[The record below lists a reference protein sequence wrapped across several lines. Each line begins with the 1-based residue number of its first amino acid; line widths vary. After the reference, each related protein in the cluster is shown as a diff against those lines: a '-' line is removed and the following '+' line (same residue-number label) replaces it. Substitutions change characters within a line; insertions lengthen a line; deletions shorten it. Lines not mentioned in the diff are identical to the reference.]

1 MRLAIDASRT
11 TAARITGT
19 EAYARDLIR
28 ALIASMPAPAS
39 EIGYNLDSDPR
50 IVSNFKTGHSVL
62 IDLYF
67 RDAPAPDLFP
77 QIPHV
82 RRRVIPF
89 RRAWTHLRFAAALWR
104 DRPDWTF
111 VPAHTLP
118 FVFPGRAAVTVH
130 DLGYKVFP
138 AAHTWLS
145 RLYLDLTTRF
155 SARRAAVVFADS
167 RATAA
172 DLTRWYGTPPDKIRV
187 VYPGVSMPERDVP
200 PEEIAAVR
208 AKYGLPERYF
218 LFLGTLQPRKN
229 LARLTDAYRKYR
241 AGGGRTALALVG
253 GRGWLFDPMWTAGD
267 GVIAPGYADDADKA
281 ALYAG
286 SVGLVLPSL
295 YEGFG
300 FPVVEAARCGAP
312 VLCSNTSSLA
322 ELGGDAALRIDPLDT
337 DAIADGLRRL
347 DALTRA
353 ERADRVQR
361 GRADAA
367 RFTWESAAEAVWTAL
382 MSEDFKK

>member
-1 MRLAIDASRT
+1 MRRITPMRLAIDASRT

-28 ALIASMPAPAS
+28 ALIATNP
-39 EIGYNLDSDPR
+39 GYA
-50 IVSNFKTGHSVL
+50 

-67 RDAPAPDLFP
+67 RDAPAPDLFSDEP
-77 QIPHV
+77 EVTQRIV
-82 RRRVIPF
+82 PF
-89 RRAWTHLRFAAALWR
+89 RRAWTHIRFAAALWR

-118 FVFPGRAAVTVH
+118 LIFPGRAAVTVH

-138 AAHTWLS
+138 GAHTRLS
-145 RLYLDLTTRF
+145 RLYLDMTTRF
-155 SARRAAVVFADS
+155 SAQRAAVVFADS

-172 DLTRWYGTPPDKIRV
+172 DLSRWYGTLPDKIRV
-187 VYPGVSMPERDVP
+187 VYPGVSMPQRDVP
-200 PEEIAAVR
+200 PAEIAAVR

-229 LARLTDAYRKYR
+229 IARLTDAYRMYR

-253 GRGWLFDPMWTAGD
+253 GRGWLFDPAWTAGE

-322 ELGGDAALRIDPLDT
+322 ELGGESALRVDPLDT
-337 DAIADGLRRL
+337 NAIADGMARL
-347 DALTRA
+347 DALTPA
-353 ERADRVQR
+353 ERADLAQR

-367 RFTWESAAEAVWTAL
+367 RFTWESAAAAVWMAL
-382 MSEDFKK
+382 GG

>member
-1 MRLAIDASRT
+1 MQLAIDASRT

-28 ALIASMPAPAS
+28 ALIASNP
-39 EIGYNLDSDPR
+39 
-50 IVSNFKTGHSVL
+50 GHA

-67 RDAPAPDLFP
+67 RDAPARDLFP
-77 QIPHV
+77 ADARVTQ
-82 RRRVIPF
+82 RVIPF
-89 RRAWTHLRFAAALWR
+89 PRAWTHIRFAAALWR

-130 DLGYKVFP
+130 DLGYKIFP
-138 AAHTWLS
+138 RAHTRRS
-145 RLYLDLTTRF
+145 RLYLDMTTRF

-172 DLTRWYGTPPDKIRV
+172 DLIRWYGTPADKIHV
-187 VYPGVSMPERDVP
+187 VYPGVSLPERDVP
-200 PEEIAAVR
+200 PAEIAAVR

-229 LARLTDAYRKYR
+229 IARLTQAYRMYR
-241 AGGGRTALALVG
+241 GRGGTAALALVG
-253 GRGWLFDPMWTAGD
+253 GRGWLFDPAWTAD
-267 GVIAPGYADDADKA
+267 EGVIALGYADDADKA

-286 SVGLVLPSL
+286 SVGLVFPSL
-295 YEGFG
+295 HEGFG

-322 ELGGDAALRIDPLDT
+322 EVGGGAALRVDPLDAE
-337 DAIADGLRRL
+337 AIADGLRRL
-347 DALTRA
+347 DALTPA
-353 ERADRVQR
+353 ERADLAER

-367 RFTWESAAEAVWTAL
+367 RFTWEAAAAAVWMAL
-382 MSEDFKK
+382 GGSLD

>member
-11 TAARITGT
+11 TAPRITGT

-28 ALIASMPAPAS
+28 ALIRHSPNS
-39 EIGYNLDSDPR
+39 EIGPS
-50 IVSNFKTGHSVL
+50 FKPGHSTF

-67 RDAPAPDLFP
+67 RDAPDPDLFP
-77 QIPHV
+77 YYPRVTQ
-82 RRRVIPF
+82 RVIPF
-89 RRAWTHLRFAAALWR
+89 RRAWTHIRFAAALWQ

-118 FVFPGRAAVTVH
+118 LLFPGRAAVTVH

-138 AAHTWLS
+138 GAHTRLS
-145 RLYLDLTTRF
+145 RLYLDMTTRF
-155 SARRAAVVFADS
+155 SAQRAAVVFADS

-229 LARLTDAYRKYR
+229 IARLTEAYRMYR

-253 GRGWLFDPMWTAGD
+253 GRGWLFDPAWTAGD
-267 GVIAPGYADDADKA
+267 GVIAPGYADDGDKA

-300 FPVVEAARCGAP
+300 FPVVEAARCGTP
-312 VLCSNTSSLA
+312 VLCSDTSSLA
-322 ELGGDAALRIDPLDT
+322 ELGGDAALRVDPLDT
-337 DAIADGLRRL
+337 AAIADGMARL
-347 DALTRA
+347 DALTSA
-353 ERADRVQR
+353 ERADHVQR

-367 RFTWESAAEAVWTAL
+367 RFTWESAAAAVWMAL
-382 MSEDFKK
+382 GGSLN

>member
-28 ALIASMPAPAS
+28 ALIAANP
-39 EIGYNLDSDPR
+39 
-50 IVSNFKTGHSVL
+50 GHS

-67 RDAPAPDLFP
+67 RDAPAPDVFP
-77 QIPHV
+77 DHPEVTQ
-82 RRRVIPF
+82 RVIPF
-89 RRAWTHLRFAAALWR
+89 RRAWTHVRFAAALWQ

-138 AAHTWLS
+138 RAHTRLS
-145 RLYLDLTTRF
+145 RLYLDMTTRF
-155 SARRAAVVFADS
+155 SAARAAVVFADS

-172 DLTRWYGTPPDKIRV
+172 DLTRWYGTPPDKIHV
-187 VYPGVSMPERDVP
+187 VYPGVSMPERAVP
-200 PEEIAAVR
+200 PAEIAAVR

-229 LARLTDAYRKYR
+229 IARLTDAYRRYR
-241 AGGGRTALALVG
+241 ADGGKAALALVG
-253 GRGWLFDPMWTAGD
+253 GRGWLFEPAWTAGD

-300 FPVVEAARCGAP
+300 FPVIEAARCGAP

-322 ELGGDAALRIDPLDT
+322 ELGGESALRVDPLDT

-347 DALTRA
+347 DALTPA
-353 ERADRVQR
+353 ERADLIQC

-367 RFTWESAAEAVWTAL
+367 RFTWESAARAVWLAL
-382 MSEDFKK
+382 SGSEDC